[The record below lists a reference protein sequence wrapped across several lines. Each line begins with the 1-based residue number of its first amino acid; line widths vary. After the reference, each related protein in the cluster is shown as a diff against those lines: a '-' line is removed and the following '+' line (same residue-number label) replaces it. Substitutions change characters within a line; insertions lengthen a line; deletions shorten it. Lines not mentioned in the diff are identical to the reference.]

1 MNPYLQFYI
10 ECLKVYEG
18 KRRRLTPEERRA
30 HFVVITGGK
39 KAA

>member
-1 MNPYLQFYI
+1 MNPYLQFWI

-18 KRRRLTPEERRA
+18 KRQQSPAERRA

-39 KAA
+39 AA